1 MLARP
6 SAACAFPTCQEMRAQ
21 YQPTIRFQVLAQVAV
36 EAAEYIRGQCTVAQE
51 CIRHTVVEAAVV
63 AAVAV
68 EAAEYIRVQYT
79 VAPECIRHMVAV
91 VAVVAVAAVAA
102 VVEAVEAADVS
113 PQFPV
118 AAGAGR

>member
-1 MLARP
+1 
-6 SAACAFPTCQEMRAQ
+6 MRAQ

-36 EAAEYIRGQCTVAQE
+36 EAAEYIRGQCMVAQE
-51 CIRHTVVEAAVV
+51 CIRHTVVEAAV
-63 AAVAV
+63 AAAA
-68 EAAEYIRVQYT
+68 AAEYIRVQYT

-91 VAVVAVAAVAA
+91 AVAVAAVAA
-102 VVEAVEAADVS
+102 VVEAVVEAADVS

>member
-1 MLARP
+1 
-6 SAACAFPTCQEMRAQ
+6 MRAQ

-63 AAVAV
+63 AAAAV

-91 VAVVAVAAVAA
+91 AVAVAAVAA
-102 VVEAVEAADVS
+102 VVEAVVEAADVS